1 MLLPLRMRCHRL
13 RAGICRAWPASGMI
27 PSLCLT
33 ASSKYFRPQL
43 YLRYLSLVSRL
54 LSLYSCLLSSVSCL
68 LYIISCLYIPVS
80 CIMYLV
86 SCLLSQVSC
95 LTSPVSHLLSHVSCL
110 TSPVSCFLS
119 AVVLYCFSAEDAPK
133 ISQQTGDWRALLHS
147 PHLWCI
153 HRPPLYL
160 LGAVF
165 GCSRGWRGWG
175 EGRRARQSTVCWE
188 ILHRASFIKIFCTL
202 FKKYVLNLFQF
213 FVPRPGMPLTDL
225 QRLYIALHHFSSK
238 NFIRSSANCRKVSY
252 LHRRLECHRQRAWR
266 TGCTGAVCHPDAY
279 WHGGSTAV

>member
-1 MLLPLRMRCHRL
+1 MRQKFL
-13 RAGICRAWPASGMI
+13 
-27 PSLCLT
+27 
-33 ASSKYFRPQL
+33 SKREIDE
-43 YLRYLSLVSRL
+43 
-54 LSLYSCLLSSVSCL
+54 LSS
-68 LYIISCLYIPVS
+68 PPP
-80 CIMYLV
+80 
-86 SCLLSQVSC
+86 
-95 LTSPVSHLLSHVSCL
+95 T
-110 TSPVSCFLS
+110 
-119 AVVLYCFSAEDAPK
+119 
-133 ISQQTGDWRALLHS
+133 
-147 PHLWCI
+147 LWCT

-238 NFIRSSANCRKVSY
+238 NFIRSSANCRKVLPTPPPGMPSTACVTHW
-252 LHRRLECHRQRAWR
+252 LHWRRVSSRCLLTRRLHCSLKKDPFWR
-266 TGCTGAVCHPDAY
+266 YTTSFAVILYRLLVVYFCNELEVLKIQVFY
-279 WHGGSTAV
+279 LYVF

>member
-1 MLLPLRMRCHRL
+1 MSHV
-13 RAGICRAWPASGMI
+13 
-27 PSLCLT
+27 SL
-33 ASSKYFRPQL
+33 SHF
-43 YLRYLSLVSRL
+43 
-54 LSLYSCLLSSVSCL
+54 SCLL
-68 LYIISCLYIPVS
+68 
-80 CIMYLV
+80 
-86 SCLLSQVSC
+86 
-95 LTSPVSHLLSHVSCL
+95 SPVSHLLSHVSCL
-110 TSPVSCFLS
+110 MYPVSRLLSHVSCLLSYCIALARRMRQKFLS
-119 AVVLYCFSAEDAPK
+119 KREIDELS
-133 ISQQTGDWRALLHS
+133 S
-147 PHLWCI
+147 PPPTLWCT